1 MGEPSDPSLLDRIR
15 SWAKQHASDRS
26 KHNNNNNQVA
36 PQRSVSPILPTT
48 TRDLPNAE
56 KAGPSGPALQDVYSN
71 TSHNGNATFNNTTEK
86 TSPTLPGPAPPPEQ
100 VKSEHASQN
109 QPTVGG
115 EDGTNDVPAPKP
127 PILTRAKAGSI
138 RFGYHTYDALTHSW
152 MNLLLVFVPAG
163 IIAKALGVNASVVF
177 ALNAVAIIPLAGM
190 LSYATEVV
198 ASRLG
203 DTLGALMNV
212 SFGNAVELII
222 FIIALVKDEIRIVQA
237 SLVGSILSN
246 LLLIMGMAFL
256 LGGLRFQEQI
266 YNSTITQM
274 SACLLSLSVVSLV
287 LPTAFHASFSNSA
300 TADDRV
306 LKVSRGT
313 SVILL
318 IIYVLY
324 LLFQLKSH
332 AYLYESTPQQ
342 IIDEES
348 HPGILADIMNS
359 SSSSDSSSSSS
370 SSDSDTSSHTTSKR
384 IRRAFRHRRRRKSSA
399 STATTP
405 SVVSAP
411 SVERTGSHQSEIVQ
425 PQPQRR
431 PSALGAINS
440 GDEADTDGDFE
451 MRAFPTRIR
460 DFVDGPFSEEQQQQQ
475 LQFQDIKPET
485 RKQKKKQ
492 KKRHHHRRHGS
503 HDEKRSIDDVSS
515 IRKQGKQPA
524 KDQHAPKVGFSDD
537 VQYVA
542 NADTG
547 SPRKSFGIRQLSSRQ
562 VFPRPTFPK
571 MLSQNVFVTPPPV
584 SGSPVSGATM
594 MPRTGVGALRRTS
607 SLPDRL
613 NRQNTPSTLR
623 QENLPPYPRCM
634 DGEQEDVEEVE
645 EKHNRMSRTAAVVL
659 LLFSTAL
666 VAVCAEFM
674 VDAIPQMIEATP
686 VSQAFI
692 GLIILPI
699 VSNAAEHVTAVTVAA
714 KNKMDLSIGVSVGS
728 SIQIALF
735 VTPLVVILGWIIGR
749 DMSLYFTLFETISL
763 FVTAFVVNFLVL
775 DGRSNYL
782 EGALL
787 IAAYVI
793 IARHSVSAFYYPDG
807 DDASSLAG
815 SS

>member
-15 SWAKQHASDRS
+15 SWARHHASDRS
-26 KHNNNNNQVA
+26 NHNNNIT
-36 PQRSVSPILPTT
+36 PQRSASPILPTT
-48 TRDLPNAE
+48 TRNLPNAE
-56 KAGPSGPALQDVYSN
+56 KAGPSLTPSTALHHVNTD
-71 TSHNGNATFNNTTEK
+71 TSHHDSITFNNTADK
-86 TSPTLPGPAPPPEQ
+86 TSPALPAPAPPPEH
-100 VKSEHASQN
+100 VKSEHASPN
-109 QPTVGG
+109 KPALGG
-115 EDGTNDVPAPKP
+115 QDGTDNVPATKP
-127 PILTRAKAGSI
+127 SIIKRAKAGTV
-138 RFGYHTYDALTHSW
+138 RFGLHTYDALTHSW
-152 MNLLLVFVPAG
+152 VNVLLIFVPAG
-163 IIAKALGVNASVVF
+163 IIVKALDINASVVF

-190 LSYATEVV
+190 LAYATEVV

-246 LLLIMGMAFL
+246 LLLIMGMAFT

-287 LPTAFHASFSNSA
+287 LPTAFHASFSDSA
-300 TADDRV
+300 AADTAV

-318 IIYVLY
+318 IIYILY

-348 HPGILADIMNS
+348 HPGILADMLGS
-359 SSSSDSSSSSS
+359 SSSSDSSDSSS

-384 IRRAFRHRRRRKSSA
+384 IRRAFRNRRRRKSSA

-405 SVVSAP
+405 SVISAP
-411 SVERTGSHQSEIVQ
+411 SVERAHSQQSEIVQ

-440 GDEADTDGDFE
+440 GDEADTDGELE
-451 MRAFPTRIR
+451 MRGAPPLIR
-460 DFVDGPFSEEQQQQQ
+460 DFVDGPAVEEHQQQ
-475 LQFQDIKPET
+475 LQFQDTKPDT
-485 RKQKKKQ
+485 RKHKKKH
-492 KKRHHHRRHGS
+492 KKRHHHKRHGS
-503 HDEKRSIDDVSS
+503 HDEKQSIDEASS
-515 IRKQGKQPA
+515 IRKQGKQPV
-524 KDQHAPKVGFSDD
+524 KEVVPK
-537 VQYVA
+537 
-542 NADTG
+542 
-547 SPRKSFGIRQLSSRQ
+547 PFGIRQLSSRQ
-562 VFPRPTFPK
+562 AFPRPTLPK
-571 MLSQNVFVTPPPV
+571 MLSQNVFVTPPPI
-584 SGSPVSGATM
+584 SGSPVTGAPM
-594 MPRTGVGALRRTS
+594 VPRTGVGALRRTS

-613 NRQNTPSTLR
+613 NRQNTPSTLP
-623 QENLPPYPRCM
+623 QDNLPPYARTPGA
-634 DGEQEDVEEVE
+634 DQENEEETDE
-645 EKHNRMSRTAAVVL
+645 EHNRMSRTAAVVL

-674 VDAIPQMIEATP
+674 VDAIPAMIDATP

-699 VSNAAEHVTAVTVAA
+699 VSNAAEHVTAVSVAA

-793 IARHSVSAFYYPDG
+793 IAVSAFYYPDG
-807 DDASSLAG
+807 ANASSLAG
-815 SS
+815 ST